1 LEKIDRIS
9 GLSDAQRQKL
19 QLAGRG
25 DLKRLFD
32 RAERLRAMCDRGEEI
47 TELNQFQKWAE
58 ELKSEANALRHAF
71 HEGPFDAG
79 SLMAK
84 CMKTVL
90 TAEQAAKYARYE
102 MTPPYQ
108 APKRGSLRLEGA
120 LVLPR

>member
-1 LEKIDRIS
+1 
-9 GLSDAQRQKL
+9 L

-32 RAERLRAMCDRGEEI
+32 RAEKLRALCDRSAEI
-47 TELNQFQKWAE
+47 ADLEQFQKWTD
-58 ELKSEANALRHAF
+58 ELKSETNALRHSF
-71 HEGPFDAG
+71 NVGPFDTG

-90 TAEQAAKYARYE
+90 TAEQASKYARFE
-102 MTPPYQ
+102 MTSPYQ
-108 APKRGSLRLEGA
+108 APERGSLRLEGA